1 MSKDWLI
8 NESIL
13 KIQHINQNQTLK
25 CNIGF
30 RRSLVNILDDFF
42 VLPFCFAYY
51 TWHLDIFFKSV
62 SIYWFTFF
70 RYMTYFETCLAHCHM
85 TTIFVCHCWI
95 SIKAYLAFFL
105 FVILIHFLVL
115 DHVLF
120 PLFFLFLFFGFSC
133 VRLNRIRNR
142 TWGSWTLWIL
152 CVKLVTFLAVIK
164 LQISFAIGTFFFT
177 TFIWLV
183 IWDLNLSETFL
194 ATNCTVI
201 NFAVLIDASFH
212 WRELILTF
220 MIIWRWTSSAR
231 WELKSLAAKLA
242 LKMFPITKIAIGG
255 TSSAS
260 RTRNILILTITVRA
274 FILLT
279 KF

>member
-1 MSKDWLI
+1 MI

-13 KIQHINQNQTLK
+13 KIQDINQNQTLK
-25 CNIGF
+25 SNIGF
-30 RRSLVNILDDFF
+30 RRSLVNVLDHFF

-51 TWHLDIFFKSV
+51 TWHLDIFFKSI
-62 SIYWFTFF
+62 SIRWFTFF
-70 RYMTYFETCLAHCHM
+70 RYMTCFETCLAHCHV
-85 TTIFVCHCWI
+85 TTIFVRHCWI

-105 FVILIHFLVL
+105 LVILILFLVL
-115 DHVLF
+115 GHVLF
-120 PLFFLFLFFGFSC
+120 PIFFLFLFFGFSW
-133 VRLNRIRNR
+133 VRLDWTRNR

-164 LQISFAIGTFFFT
+164 LQISFAVGTVFFT
-177 TFIWLV
+177 AFILFV
-183 IWDLNLSETFL
+183 IRDLNLSETFL

-212 WRELILTF
+212 RRKLILAF
-220 MIIWRWTSSAR
+220 MIIWRRTSSAR
-231 WELKSLAAKLA
+231 WELKSLVAKLA
-242 LKMFPITKIAIGG
+242 LKMFPITKTAIGG

-260 RTRNILILTITVRA
+260 RTRNVLILTITVRT
-274 FILLT
+274 FVLLA